1 MVNIK
6 DVAKVSGYSVGTVS
20 KALNDYPDISEQTK
34 QKIKDIATNLGY
46 TPNSFGQSLVTKR
59 SYTIGI
65 VFEENTGFGLA
76 HPFFGEL
83 LTVIKEEVEKHGYD
97 LLLLSKHV
105 GPYVNSYYE
114 HCVQKGVDG
123 VIVLSANLDNHN
135 YEKLVT
141 SDTPMVL
148 IDLESDSKNTIYTD
162 NYLSTRKAVKY
173 LIDKGHKKIAYVK
186 GDLYRYIGKERYNG
200 FIDEMKANNIQVE
213 EKYLFNA
220 PRYTTEEGYSVAG
233 EISLLSDLP
242 TAVVCPADIVA
253 IGVIDGLSNLK
264 IKVPEQISV
273 IGFDDIKLSS
283 FITPKLTTIAQD
295 KRQIGSLAVKTLIDN
310 INNDKLEIKHYKIEG
325 ILVERNSVKEL

>member
-20 KALNDYPDISEQTK
+20 KALNDYPDISETTK

-83 LTVIKEEVEKHGYD
+83 LTVIKEEVEKLGYD

-123 VIVLSANLDNHN
+123 VIVLSANLDNDN
-135 YEKLVT
+135 YEKLVN

-148 IDLESDSKNTIYTD
+148 VDLESEVKNTIYTN
-162 NYLSTRKAVKY
+162 NYTSTRKVVKY

-186 GDLYRYIGKERYNG
+186 GDLYRYIGLERYNG
-200 FIDEMKANNIQVE
+200 FIDEMKENNVE
-213 EKYLFNA
+213 IEEQYLFNA
-220 PRYTTEEGYSVAG
+220 PHYTTEEGYSVAG

-253 IGVIDGLSNLK
+253 IGVIDGLNNLK

-295 KRQIGSLAVKTLIDN
+295 KQEIGCLAVKTLIDN
-310 INNDKLEIKHYKIEG
+310 INNNNHQLKHYKIDG
-325 ILVERNSVKEL
+325 ILIERNSVKEL